1 MSESV
6 DGVQIDTDEADD
18 ESDAVDG
25 QLDDTVSGGA
35 SDAPDS
41 SIADHSQ
48 RQRRPPQHYGEWVTP
63 VA

>member
-1 MSESV
+1 MSESA

-41 SIADHSQ
+41 SIADHS
-48 RQRRPPQHYGEWVTP
+48 
-63 VA
+63 